1 MSTGP
6 STWGILAAR
15 ALVCAVLLPLLAPG
29 CRRDGESAPED
40 DSEVVITYWRHY
52 NEVEVTTL
60 EALIERFEAIRP
72 GVRVQLETFPFN
84 VYMTKVVA
92 TLTAGL
98 GPDVVNL
105 HNSWIHDYVD
115 SGLIEPVPEG
125 LFDDGELDREFF
137 PLMASFARHGVTY
150 GVPVGGGNLGLY
162 YHRGMLADAGLEPPR
177 TWSELEAAARQLARR
192 DDHGRLVR
200 AGASLGEG
208 DGQGWNM
215 LVDAFFPQR
224 SVGRLA
230 DDGRSVAWNTA
241 DGAEVLSWYTGFA
254 HGDDAPNSVMF
265 PKPNEAFRL
274 ELSAMI
280 IDGNWRIGVLRTEA
294 PDLDYGTAPIPVADG
309 GVPATYGTAWG
320 HAVTRRADGPVR
332 DAAWELVH
340 FLAEYENMVT
350 WSEGTGE
357 LPMRRRVLEDGDYR
371 ARMAELTS
379 DRIQPFL
386 DQMAFAQAS
395 LKKDEG
401 TYKAAMVEAI
411 DRVLLK
417 DEEPAE
423 ALHGAAERVDAMLER
438 K

>member
-1 MSTGP
+1 MRDRGEASLPAGSWP
-6 STWGILAAR
+6 RVWIALLLALAAG
-15 ALVCAVLLPLLAPG
+15 CSPAP
-29 CRRDGESAPED
+29 ESASGGD
-40 DSEVVITYWRHY
+40 GVVITYWRHH
-52 NEVEVTTL
+52 NESELATL
-60 EALIERFEAIRP
+60 ETLIERFEASRP
-72 GVRVQLETFPFN
+72 GVRVDLKSFPFN

-125 LFDDGELDREFF
+125 LFADGELEGEFF
-137 PLMASFARHGVTY
+137 PLMGSFTRHGVTY
-150 GVPVGGGNLGLY
+150 GVPMGGGNLGLY
-162 YHRGMLADAGLEPPR
+162 YHRGMLAEAGIEPPR

-224 SVGRLA
+224 GVRGLA
-230 DDGRSVAWNTA
+230 DDGRTVGWDTPA
-241 DGAEVLSWYTGFA
+241 GAEVLAWYTDFA
-254 HGDDAPNSVMF
+254 RGEDAPNSVLF

-280 IDGNWRIGVLRTEA
+280 VDGNWRIGVLQTEA
-294 PDLDYGTAPIPVADG
+294 PDLDYGTAPLPVADN
-309 GVPATYGTAWG
+309 GVAATYGTAWG
-320 HAVTRRADGPVR
+320 HAVTRRAEGPVR

-340 FLAEYENMVT
+340 FLAGYDSMVT

-357 LPMRRRVLEDGDYR
+357 LPMRRQVLDDEQYR
-371 ARMAELTS
+371 TRMAQVTG

-386 DQMAFAQAS
+386 DQMAFAEAS

-401 TYKAAMVEAI
+401 EYKAALVEAI

-417 DEEPAE
+417 DVEPAE
-423 ALHGAAERVDAMLER
+423 ALHDAAGRVDEMLER
-438 K
+438 E

>member
-1 MSTGP
+1 MTTG
-6 STWGILAAR
+6 LATRGYHAVR
-15 ALVCAVLLPLLAPG
+15 GMAGALLLTLFVPG
-29 CRRDGESAPED
+29 CGPGGDSATD
-40 DSEVVITYWRHY
+40 ADAEVVVTYWRHY

-60 EALIERFEAIRP
+60 GALVERFEANHP
-72 GVRVQLETFPFN
+72 GVRVQVETFPFN

-115 SGLIEPVPEG
+115 SGLIEPVPDG
-125 LFDDGELDREFF
+125 LFEDGELEEEFF

-150 GVPVGGGNLGLY
+150 GVPMGGGNLGLY
-162 YHRGMLADAGLEPPR
+162 YHRGMLAEAGLEPPR
-177 TWSELEAAARQLARR
+177 TWSELELAARQLARR

-208 DGQGWNM
+208 DGQGWNT
-215 LVDAFFPQR
+215 LVDALFAQR
-224 SVGRLA
+224 GVGRLA
-230 DDGRSVAWNTA
+230 ADGRAVAWDTPE
-241 DGAEVLSWYTGFA
+241 GAEVLAWYTGFA
-254 HGDDAPNSVMF
+254 HGADAPNSVMF

-280 IDGNWRIGVLRTEA
+280 IDGNWRIGVLQTEA

-340 FLAEYENMVT
+340 FLAEYDNMVA

-357 LPMRRRVLEDGDYR
+357 LPMRRRVLDDGDYET
-371 ARMAELTS
+371 RMAGLTS

-386 DQMAFAQAS
+386 EQMPFAQAS

-411 DRVLLK
+411 DRVLLQ

-423 ALHGAAERVDAMLER
+423 ALHSAAERVDAMLER
-438 K
+438 R